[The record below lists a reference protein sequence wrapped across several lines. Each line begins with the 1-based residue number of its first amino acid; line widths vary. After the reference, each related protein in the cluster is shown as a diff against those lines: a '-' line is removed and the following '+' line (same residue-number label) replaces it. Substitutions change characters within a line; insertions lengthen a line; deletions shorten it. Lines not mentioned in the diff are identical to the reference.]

1 MPFRRRDV
9 ASTTGGGGGLPLPL
23 AAIRVHLS
31 VPSISSSRQHANEG
45 RCKRRPPSRECA
57 IRAIVTDNTRE
68 NTIPASSAFL
78 VCQVH
83 VKARLRKSLPS
94 PPPAPRPRPNRPT
107 PQPSSLLPSFIS
119 SSVFCFLT
127 FLHVRLLVLLPHL
140 SLPLSLSLSF
150 SLSLSRVL
158 PFSLSRGADTSVTV
172 TNDTDVPRGYNGF
185 KSRSFHLIHGHSS
198 RGSHLRAFPAPRHGH
213 EFLDSYP
220 TTCT

>member
-94 PPPAPRPRPNRPT
+94 PPPTVVAP
-107 PQPSSLLPSFIS
+107 SLLHLLIRFLFPYFPPRS
-119 SSVFCFLT
+119 SSCSSST
-127 FLHVRLLVLLPHL
+127 SLPPSLSLSLFL
-140 SLPLSLSLSF
+140 SLPLSCSPVLSF
-150 SLSLSRVL
+150 AWCRYK
-158 PFSLSRGADTSVTV
+158 RD
-172 TNDTDVPRGYNGF
+172 GY
-185 KSRSFHLIHGHSS
+185 KRYRRSKGLQWI
-198 RGSHLRAFPAPRHGH
+198 
-213 EFLDSYP
+213 
-220 TTCT
+220 

>member
-1 MPFRRRDV
+1 M
-9 ASTTGGGGGLPLPL
+9 TGGGGGLPLPL

-94 PPPAPRPRPNRPT
+94 PPRPPPP
-107 PQPSSLLPSFIS
+107 PQPSNPSTVVAPSLLHLLIRFLFPYFPPRS
-119 SSVFCFLT
+119 SSCSSST
-127 FLHVRLLVLLPHL
+127 
-140 SLPLSLSLSF
+140 SLPLSLSLS
-150 SLSLSRVL
+150 LSLS
-158 PFSLSRGADTSVTV
+158 PSLV
-172 TNDTDVPRGYNGF
+172 F
-185 KSRSFHLIHGHSS
+185 SRSLFRVVQIQ
-198 RGSHLRAFPAPRHGH
+198 A
-213 EFLDSYP
+213 
-220 TTCT
+220 